1 VQRQGPE
8 TTGFEQIGTAALTI
22 GFRQQA
28 RAVVL
33 KTGFALRGMFGDA
46 PAQGVV
52 AVPGGPLRGFGAD
65 QAVVAVVLVAGDDL
79 ADTFPRC
86 SSIKL
91 PHGRG

>member
-1 VQRQGPE
+1 M
-8 TTGFEQIGTAALTI
+8 
-22 GFRQQA
+22 
-28 RAVVL
+28 